1 MARILVVG
9 GGFAGMSAAARLAKL
24 RHDVTV
30 LERGAE
36 PGGRLLGVPIGGDRW
51 AAGPESVTLPGVF
64 RDLFRKSGRPMDAL
78 IAISPAGPRHHVLPA
93 RWPRHTVTLDLPFG
107 TRGAQHDAVVAAF
120 GSDAWSP
127 WVDESPDP
135 WNELRRSVLEVAHPH
150 DSPVPEVAWSDR
162 SLSRTVRALRD
173 PRLRRL
179 AADLPGLTE
188 SAPGV
193 LAVWH
198 YVERNFGRWRFDGGS
213 AGLATALTTR
223 LRERKVTIETGVD
236 VARPVDSGVELADG
250 SIREA
255 DVVVWATGTDPLA
268 AAPTPSLEH
277 TAVRLDGAAE
287 VPDDLV
293 VHDSHVV
300 RGWRSGT
307 DGWVFEAPR
316 GVDPLAVLARHGLD
330 LTSFVTW
337 RGSVP
342 APPTSDDLPRPARSP
357 RPGLWL
363 VGAAA
368 SPGASLEVTGMG
380 TAALAEHLGA
390 VPR

>member
-9 GGFAGMSAAARLAKL
+9 GGFAGLSAAARLAKL

-30 LERGAE
+30 LERETE
-36 PGGRLLGVPIGGDRW
+36 PGGRLLGIRIGDDRW

-78 IAISPAGPRHHVLPA
+78 IAITPAGPRHHVLPA
-93 RWPRHTVTLDLPFG
+93 RWPRRTVTLDLPFG
-107 TRGAQHDAVVAAF
+107 TRGAQVDAVVSAF
-120 GSDAWSP
+120 GSDAWST
-127 WVDESPDP
+127 WVDESPAP
-135 WNELRRSVLEVAHPH
+135 WNELRRRVFEVAHTP
-150 DSPVPEVAWSDR
+150 DSPVAAVTWSDR
-162 SLSRTVRALRD
+162 SLRDVVRPLRD
-173 PRLRRL
+173 SRLRRL

-188 SAPGV
+188 AAPGV

-223 LRERKVTIETGVD
+223 LRERKVTVETGVD
-236 VARPVDSGVELADG
+236 VARPVESGVELADG
-250 SIREA
+250 STREA

-268 AAPTPSLEH
+268 SPTAPTLEH
-277 TAVRLDGAAE
+277 TAVRLDGDPD

-293 VHDSHVV
+293 VHDRDVV
-300 RGWRSGT
+300 RGWRSGP
-307 DGWVFEAPR
+307 DGWVFEAR
-316 GVDPLAVLARHGLD
+316 RDVDPLAVLARHGLD
-330 LTSFVTW
+330 LTPRVTW
-337 RGSVP
+337 RESVP